1 MKSRWYYDQRSS
13 SCQRFLFG
21 GCQGNA
27 NNFESEAACLE
38 KCLPPF
44 ISVGGANT
52 LPALIPDGLPSIMP
66 AAPMPGGMGIP
77 GAPHSSNIDAE
88 VKMVAAIT
96 AKQLTGVSAV
106 ANQCN
111 HANLIEVVNV
121 QKQVVAGTNFILT
134 LKMTT
139 KSGPDCEILDTRE
152 CSNIV
157 AQKPLPFNC
166 QSDDMC
172 IEIIRQ
178 DEISCTENEFVPPG
192 GGLILP
198 PGGMILG
205 GPQPSP
211 IDDEA
216 KMVASEIAKQLAGV
230 STVSGDECD
239 HASLLEVVDVQ
250 KQVVAGTNF
259 ILTLKMTTKSGPDC
273 ETLDTRVCSNIV
285 AHKPLPF
292 NCQSDDMCIELL
304 SPSDIECRF
313 FLDLPP
319 PPEVPAAI
327 APENEDRCLMEKKIG
342 RCRAGIRRVFFNTKT
357 KKCEPFL
364 FGGCQG
370 NGNNFVSTSECEDM
384 CKKHMAGASN
394 RVRARFGLP
403 SRPVNEKCTLA
414 MDAGPCFALKPRYY
428 YNPAS
433 RRCEEFLYGGCRGNA
448 NNFETLQACVS
459 ECGKQLRGRPELP
472 LPPPKCTLGNH
483 TYAVGDI
490 VRLGDDPCKS
500 CVCSSP
506 PDLTCSIKKCPA
518 IAAVSSNARRSKTTL
533 GVAPKASSAPGDSNS
548 GSSAGSFPILG
559 GFSSS
564 RVDGEAKKVAAVAAR
579 QLLTGVTAVTR

>member
-106 ANQCN
+106 SNQCN
-111 HANLIEVVNV
+111 HA
-121 QKQVVAGTNFILT
+121 K
-134 LKMTT
+134 
-139 KSGPDCEILDTRE
+139 
-152 CSNIV
+152 
-157 AQKPLPFNC
+157 
-166 QSDDMC
+166 
-172 IEIIRQ
+172 
-178 DEISCTENEFVPPG
+178 
-192 GGLILP
+192 
-198 PGGMILG
+198 
-205 GPQPSP
+205 
-211 IDDEA
+211 
-216 KMVASEIAKQLAGV
+216 
-230 STVSGDECD
+230 
-239 HASLLEVVDVQ
+239 LLEVVDVQ

-273 ETLDTRVCSNIV
+273 EILDTRVCSNIV

-292 NCQSDDMCIELL
+292 NCQSDDMCLELL

-370 NGNNFVSTSECEDM
+370 NGNNFVSSSECEDM
-384 CKKHMAGASN
+384 CKKHMTGASN

-414 MDAGPCFALKPRYY
+414 MDAGPCFALKPRYFY
-428 YNPAS
+428 TPAS

-472 LPPPKCTLGNH
+472 PPPPKCTFGNN